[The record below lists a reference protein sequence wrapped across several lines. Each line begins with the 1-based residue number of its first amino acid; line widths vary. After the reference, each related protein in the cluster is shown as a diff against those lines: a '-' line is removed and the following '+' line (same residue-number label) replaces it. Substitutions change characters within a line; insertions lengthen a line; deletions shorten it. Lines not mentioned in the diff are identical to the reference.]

1 MKLAYQDKKTPVHRL
16 HPVCKIIWVLAV
28 LAGSILINDPIL
40 LVLLFI
46 STIPFVIIG
55 KIVKE
60 WGSFVKLALWLSIFI
75 AIINMLA
82 SQHGSHIL
90 YSSPMLPILGT
101 INITLESI
109 IFSIGMSIRLLAT
122 ISAFAILTLTINPDD
137 LLQTILLLKIPYRTV
152 LTTSIA
158 IRFIPCLFTDL
169 DTLQSSLQTRG
180 YQMAE
185 GGFLTRIKRRAII
198 IPSLLSNSL
207 ERSIQSAEAM
217 ESRGFGSKGRKTF
230 YNVIQ
235 TTRTDYFFIALSLS
249 LFALFAIMWI
259 LRIGTYEYYPN
270 ITPIVITISYV
281 SVALFLVL
289 SAASPAILSP
299 LKKVIDLD

>member
-1 MKLAYQDKKTPVHRL
+1 MT
-16 HPVCKIIWVLAV
+16 
-28 LAGSILINDPIL
+28 
-40 LVLLFI
+40 
-46 STIPFVIIG
+46 
-55 KIVKE
+55 
-60 WGSFVKLALWLSIFI
+60 
-75 AIINMLA
+75 
-82 SQHGSHIL
+82 
-90 YSSPMLPILGT
+90 
-101 INITLESI
+101 
-109 IFSIGMSIRLLAT
+109 
-122 ISAFAILTLTINPDD
+122 
-137 LLQTILLLKIPYRTV
+137 
-152 LTTSIA
+152 
-158 IRFIPCLFTDL
+158 
-169 DTLQSSLQTRG
+169 
-180 YQMAE
+180 E

-230 YNVIQ
+230 YDVIK

-281 SVALFLVL
+281 SVALILVL
-289 SAASPAILSP
+289 SAASPAIFSP